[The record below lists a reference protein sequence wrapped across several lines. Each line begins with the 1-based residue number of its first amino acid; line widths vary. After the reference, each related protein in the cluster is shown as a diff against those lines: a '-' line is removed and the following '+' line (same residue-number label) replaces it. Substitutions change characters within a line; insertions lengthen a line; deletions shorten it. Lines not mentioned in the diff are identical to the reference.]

1 MERRAIAVLVALG
14 MAAMGGSAEAH
25 GARAG
30 VGVGAQGPRGGVG
43 AQGPRGGG
51 GVSAVIRSPHAVTRP
66 VHPHAFPHR
75 FHAFPRSF
83 VIVNP
88 YPLYVAPP
96 PVYIPPPVTYVPSYS
111 PALAAPGDTYV
122 GAAPDVAPMPSVVQY
137 PHGRYELR
145 GDGINVP
152 YVWVWIPNPPP
163 PPPDPGTSYG
173 S

>member
-1 MERRAIAVLVALG
+1 MRRSTIAVLVAAGVVAL
-14 MAAMGGSAEAH
+14 GGSAEAH
-25 GARAG
+25 GPRAG
-30 VGVGAQGPRGGVG
+30 VG
-43 AQGPRGGG
+43 
-51 GVSAVIRSPHAVTRP
+51 AVVRSPLAVTRP
-66 VHPHAFPHR
+66 FPARPRAFPHR

-83 VIVNP
+83 AIVNP

-96 PVYIPPPVTYVPSYS
+96 AVYVAPPVSYGAQAYAAPLTSPGTTY
-111 PALAAPGDTYV
+111 LGAAPGAEAT
-122 GAAPDVAPMPSVVQY
+122 PSVVYY

-163 PPPDPGTSYG
+163 PPPDPATSLG